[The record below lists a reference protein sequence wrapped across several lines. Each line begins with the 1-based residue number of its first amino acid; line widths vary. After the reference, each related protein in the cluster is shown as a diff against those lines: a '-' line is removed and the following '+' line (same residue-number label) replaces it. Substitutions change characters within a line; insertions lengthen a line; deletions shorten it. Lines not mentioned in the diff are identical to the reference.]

1 MPVIHPTRGAAARH
15 ARRLANTAC
24 RPVLWGQL
32 PPQRTGWM
40 VELRPCGHEDELVVL
55 TLPDLPVRARPTWR
69 AQVHEVYAALLD
81 TLETRETAAA
91 QARIREVI
99 DALLAETGLTAGDMA
114 DMSEPSGRLPG
125 VPGRPRKAVLSP
137 ATTPERSRMVAQ
149 FEGYA
154 E

>member
-1 MPVIHPTRGAAARH
+1 MPVLHPTREAAARH

-55 TLPDLPVRARPTWR
+55 TLPDLSVRARPTWR

-81 TLETRETAAA
+81 TLEARKMADA
-91 QARIREVI
+91 QNRIHEII
-99 DALLAETGLTAGDMA
+99 DALLSETGFTTEDMA

-125 VPGRPRKAVLSP
+125 APGQPRKAVLSP
-137 ATTPERSRMVAQ
+137 ATTPERSRAAVR